1 MILGNAAAE
10 KLVFDNRQLAGA
22 VFSTFIKNSQPRL
35 SFTQAKGKAGLT
47 DGTISISPGVDGWVG
62 IIGFGTV
69 ISLHCTGSD
78 GSTRTAVLLTS
89 YEINVVNLIS
99 QTGTMFKT
107 DTAGAVAGNGSVYLT
122 TELNSQQLRIIN
134 YSTLTLT
141 IKLSGLTAA
150 LAF

>member
-1 MILGNAAAE
+1 MILGNADAE
-10 KLVFDNRQLAGA
+10 KLVYDNRQLAGS
-22 VFSTFIKNSQPRL
+22 VFGTFIKNSQPRL
-35 SFTQAKGKAGLT
+35 SFTQSKGKAGLT

-78 GSTRTAVLLTS
+78 GSTRTAALLTS

-107 DTAGAVAGNGSVYLT
+107 DTTGAVIGNGFVYLT
-122 TELNSQQLRIIN
+122 TALNSQQLRIIN

-141 IKLSGLTAA
+141 IKLSGLTVA